1 MASPPNAELDRS
13 RVGTVGYP
21 CHTGPRGPVYITITQ
36 GEITGA
42 QMTGMAQSSEPG
54 TDEPNESVYRAY
66 VLDVRI
72 IECNRQDDA
81 DPGPDERRYR
91 FEAPN
96 HRGETFTDPAKAE
109 LYADVYFD
117 VNGFQEAGTG
127 ERGIPPVMFQA
138 GRDTIAAYLY
148 TRDHVDLEWLGSF
161 FAHKPAKAQ
170 RMIDNVRK
178 RAESIR
184 EGARERGME

>member
-1 MASPPNAELDRS
+1 MSQ
-13 RVGTVGYP
+13 
-21 CHTGPRGPVYITITQ
+21 TGEPTTDGPA
-36 GEITGA
+36 G
-42 QMTGMAQSSEPG
+42 
-54 TDEPNESVYRAY
+54 SVYREY

-72 IECNRQDDA
+72 TEYVPDATGDA
-81 DPGPDERRYR
+81 DGESGDTRYR
-91 FEAPN
+91 FEAPQ
-96 HRGETFTDPAKAE
+96 HRGETFADPEKAT

-148 TRDHVDLEWLGSF
+148 TRDGVDVEWLASF
-161 FAHKPAKAQ
+161 FAHKPEKAS
-170 RMIDNVRK
+170 RMLENVRK

-184 EGARERGME
+184 EGARDRGME

>member
-1 MASPPNAELDRS
+1 
-13 RVGTVGYP
+13 
-21 CHTGPRGPVYITITQ
+21 
-36 GEITGA
+36 
-42 QMTGMAQSSEPG
+42 MAQSSGQG
-54 TDEPNESVYRAY
+54 TDGPTESVYRAY

-72 IECNRQDDA
+72 VECAPGDGDSDR
-81 DPGPDERRYR
+81 GPDERRYR
-91 FEAPN
+91 FEAPQ
-96 HRGETFTDPAKAE
+96 HRGETFADPEKAA

-148 TRDHVDLEWLGSF
+148 TREHVDLEWLGSF
-161 FAHKPAKAQ
+161 FAHKPEKAQ
-170 RMIDNVRK
+170 RMLDNVRK

-184 EGARERGME
+184 QGVRERGTE